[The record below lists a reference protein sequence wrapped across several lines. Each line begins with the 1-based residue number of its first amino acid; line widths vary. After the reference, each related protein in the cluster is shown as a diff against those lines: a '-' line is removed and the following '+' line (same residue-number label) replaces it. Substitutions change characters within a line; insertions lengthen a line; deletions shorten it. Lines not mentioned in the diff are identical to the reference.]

1 MRWEVW
7 IREVKVERLKAR
19 QGSSLRLAPDDL
31 CSLGRATAKAKQLP
45 QVFCTVCTDPKT
57 LLQPLHGLADL
68 VLGTHCL
75 VPLLEGLQ
83 RLFRGVAVLLQPI
96 QEHPAAN

>member
-1 MRWEVW
+1 MTWAAWGVQ
-7 IREVKVERLKAR
+7 R
-19 QGSSLRLAPDDL
+19 QRPNN
-31 CSLGRATAKAKQLP
+31 CPP